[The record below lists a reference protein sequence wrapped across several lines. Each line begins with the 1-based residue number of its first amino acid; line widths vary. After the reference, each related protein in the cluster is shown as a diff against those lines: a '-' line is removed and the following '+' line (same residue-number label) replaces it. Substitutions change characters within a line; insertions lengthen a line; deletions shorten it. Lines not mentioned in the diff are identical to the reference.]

1 MAGHTIALYL
11 SESGYNVT
19 ITTRNPIILYSK
31 IKKIIWKGDFKDLEN
46 IILLNHWD
54 IIINAV
60 GILNTNC
67 DINPHLAIL
76 MNSYLPHF
84 LVNLTK
90 EIKTKIIQ
98 LSTDCVFSGK
108 KGEYTELDIK
118 DGATFYDKTKILG
131 EFDNNKKD
139 IIFRNSII
147 GPDLNNKGL
156 GLFNWFMNQQK
167 EINGFDNWYWSGI
180 TTLELAKNIK
190 YAIENNFF
198 GLYHLTNNLK
208 ISKYELL
215 ENINKNFNKK
225 IIINKTSLKNVI
237 DKSLINTKKIKYFKI
252 QSYDEMIDD
261 MFKWIKKHN
270 KLYNHYKIGD

>member
-1 MAGHTIALYL
+1 MAGHAIALYL
-11 SESGYNVT
+11 SENAYNVT
-19 ITTRNPIILYSK
+19 ITTRKAIFFDSK
-31 IKKIIWKGDFKDLEN
+31 IKNIIWKGDFKDLEN

-67 DINPHLAIL
+67 EIKPSLAIL
-76 MNSYLPHF
+76 MNSYLPQF
-84 LVNLTK
+84 LVDLTK
-90 EIKTKIIQ
+90 LTKTKIIH
-98 LSTDCVFSGK
+98 LSTDCVFSGVQ
-108 KGEYTELDIK
+108 GGYSEIDAK
-118 DGATFYDKTKILG
+118 DGQTFYDKTKIIG
-131 EFDNNKKD
+131 EFKDNKKD

-147 GPDLNNKGL
+147 GPDLNTEGI

-225 IIINKTSLKNVI
+225 IMINKISLKKGI
-237 DKSLINTKKIKYFKI
+237 DKSLIDTKKIKYFKI
-252 QSYDEMIDD
+252 QSYNDMISD